1 MGKFSVILLYCK
13 NVHIKSRGS
22 TKYFITIFQ
31 YVRVGSVCML
41 ATIPIMLI
49 STLLHN
55 FLSDPGFDQVIV
67 HVKKQFGL
75 FRIIVHVM

>member
-1 MGKFSVILLYCK
+1 M
-13 NVHIKSRGS
+13 
-22 TKYFITIFQ
+22 
-31 YVRVGSVCML
+31 RVGSVCML

-55 FLSDPGFDQVIV
+55 YLFDPGFDQVID

-75 FRIIVHVM
+75 FRILYMLCNKVESAAF